1 MSSAKGNRPLATESW
16 EETQLLNKTLLNKTL
31 LNKTILDGEY
41 QGRHG
46 ITVVLLSGT
55 YRSR

>member
-1 MSSAKGNRPLATESW
+1 MSSAKGNTPLATESW
-16 EETQLLNKTLLNKTL
+16 EETQCPSLLNKTV
-31 LNKTILDGEY
+31 LDGEY